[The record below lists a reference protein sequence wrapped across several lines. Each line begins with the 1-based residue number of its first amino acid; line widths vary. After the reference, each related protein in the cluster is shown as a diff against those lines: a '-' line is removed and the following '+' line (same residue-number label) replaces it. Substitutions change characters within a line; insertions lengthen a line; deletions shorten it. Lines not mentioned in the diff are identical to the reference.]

1 MRPITPTILLAVIL
15 TLGFTTGAAQQSGT
29 KKAPLLTS
37 EDLRAP
43 SDSSLSSASASK
55 SITRDS
61 AKWQRYAPSELGL
74 SIELPGKPLLL
85 GLTFPDAGQQL
96 SPAKAY
102 TYQDEQITVFVLRF
116 TSKKLPVSSNDL
128 RNFGAG
134 FLDASA
140 RKPGISDVKN
150 QTRPGDDSTVLLLST
165 YAEGSVYFETRGFVH
180 TNGNELWLIVT
191 KFAQTDEP
199 AKALSLRVMKSVN
212 FD

>member
-1 MRPITPTILLAVIL
+1 MKPITTMLLVIL
-15 TLGFTTGAAQQSGT
+15 SLCFSTSAAQQAGA

-37 EDLRAP
+37 EDLRTP
-43 SDSSLSSASASK
+43 IDSSLSTVSASK

-61 AKWQRYAPSELGL
+61 AKWQRYSPSELGL

-85 GLTFPDAGQQL
+85 GLTFPEASQQL

-102 TYQDEQITVFVLRF
+102 TYQDEQITVFVLSF
-116 TSKKLPVSSNDL
+116 TSKKPLVSLGDL

-140 RKPGISDVKN
+140 RKPGISDIKN

-165 YAEGSVYFETRGFVH
+165 YAEGSVFFETRDFVH
-180 TNGNELWLIVT
+180 TNGSELWLVVT
-191 KFAQTDEP
+191 KFAQADEP
-199 AKALSLRVMKSVN
+199 ARALSLRVMKSVN

>member
-1 MRPITPTILLAVIL
+1 MLLAVML
-15 TLGFTTGAAQQSGT
+15 TLCFPTGAAQQSGA

-43 SDSSLSSASASK
+43 SDSSFTSPAST

-61 AKWQRYAPSELGL
+61 AKWQRYSPSELGL

-85 GLTFPDAGQQL
+85 GLTFPDAGQEL

-102 TYQDEQITVFVLRF
+102 TYQNEQITVFVLRF
-116 TSKKLPVSSNDL
+116 TSKKPPVSLNDL
-128 RNFGAG
+128 RSFGAG
-134 FLDASA
+134 FLDSSA
-140 RKPGISDVKN
+140 RKPGVSDVKN

-165 YAEGSVYFETRGFVH
+165 YAEGSVFFETRGFVH

-191 KFAQTDEP
+191 KFAQADER
-199 AKALSLRVMKSVN
+199 AKALSLRVITSVKI
-212 FD
+212 D